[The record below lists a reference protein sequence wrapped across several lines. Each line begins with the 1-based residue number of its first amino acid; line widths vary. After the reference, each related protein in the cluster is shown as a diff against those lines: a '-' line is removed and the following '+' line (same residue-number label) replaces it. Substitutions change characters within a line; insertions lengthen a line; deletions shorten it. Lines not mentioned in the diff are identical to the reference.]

1 MNGQHRA
8 IRALLQSM
16 APRRAIDY
24 IQSFELPEVEERILI
39 ECDVRRRPYASLCS
53 AGYSEK
59 VIKDA
64 KRRVYAKIADAINN
78 G

>member
-1 MNGQHRA
+1 MNSQYRA

-24 IQSFELPEVEERILI
+24 IQSFELPELEERILI
-39 ECDVRRRPYASLCS
+39 ECDVRKRSYASLYRD
-53 AGYSEK
+53 GYSEK
-59 VIKDA
+59 VIKDT
-64 KRRVYAKIADAINN
+64 KRRAYAKIADAINN

>member
-1 MNGQHRA
+1 MNSHHRA
-8 IRALLQSM
+8 IRAVLQSM

-24 IQSFELPEVEERILI
+24 IQSFELPELEERILI
-39 ECDVRRRPYASLCS
+39 ECDVRKRSYASLYCD
-53 AGYSEK
+53 GYSEK

-64 KRRVYAKIADAINN
+64 KRRAYAKIADAINN

>member
-1 MNGQHRA
+1 MNSQNHA
-8 IRALLQSM
+8 IRTHLQTM

-24 IQSFELPEVEERILI
+24 IQSFQLPEVEERVLI
-39 ECDVRRRPYASLCS
+39 ECDVRRRSYASLCP

-64 KRRVYAKIADAINN
+64 KRRAYAKIADAIKN

>member
-1 MNGQHRA
+1 MNSQHHA
-8 IRALLQSM
+8 IRALLQTM

-24 IQSFELPEVEERILI
+24 IHSFELPELEEYILI
-39 ECDVRRRPYASLCS
+39 ECDVRKRSYASLYS

-59 VIKDA
+59 VIKEA
-64 KRRVYAKIADAINN
+64 KRRAYSKIADAINN

>member
-1 MNGQHRA
+1 MNSQHRA

-16 APRRAIDY
+16 APHRAIDY
-24 IQSFELPEVEERILI
+24 IRSFGLPEQEETVLI
-39 ECDVRRRPYASLCS
+39 ECDVRRRTYASLYS

-64 KRRVYAKIADAINN
+64 KRRAYAKIADAINN
-78 G
+78 A

>member
-1 MNGQHRA
+1 MNSQHRA

-24 IQSFELPEVEERILI
+24 IQSFDLPELEEKVLI
-39 ECDVRRRPYASLCS
+39 ECDVRRRSYASLCS

-64 KRRVYAKIADAINN
+64 KRRAYAKIADAINN

>member
-1 MNGQHRA
+1 MNSQHRA

-24 IQSFELPEVEERILI
+24 IQSFDLPELEEIILI
-39 ECDVRRRPYASLCS
+39 ECDVRRRSYASLCP

-64 KRRVYAKIADAINN
+64 KRRAYAKIADAINN

>member
-1 MNGQHRA
+1 MDSQHRA

-16 APRRAIDY
+16 APKRAIEY
-24 IQSFELPEVEERILI
+24 VRSFELPELEEKLLI
-39 ECDVRRRPYASLCS
+39 ECDVRKRSYASLYC

-64 KRRVYAKIADAINN
+64 KRRAYAKIEDAINN